1 MRQLSD
7 ADVMRA
13 WERGLVVSPSRR
25 AITLLAIA
33 CDQSADA
40 LGTLTPGERDAR
52 LLTARRRTFGDAME
66 CVAPCPGCGE
76 RLEFTLD
83 AAVLLP
89 DGASYAADTQ
99 PATVAAAGYR
109 AIVRAPTFALA
120 RATRVVRCAL
130 GAQRLRDSR
139 RTVTT
144 TPSMLTELPAALVDA
159 IDTRLAAADPA
170 AITELA
176 MRCPACDHDWSQ
188 LFDIVGFFWAELAAR
203 AERLLGEVHALARAY
218 GWSEAAI
225 LGNGLGAPRA
235 VSGARCR
242 VTSYLATLA
251 ARELGNDRPAR
262 SPAPDG
268 HPGAVLPPAHSGGSS
283 HGRRPA
289 PESADR
295 DTLPQELADED
306 PLARSVGRDR
316 RRSARGRRAARRAR
330 SGRASADTPW
340 SR

>member
-13 WERGLVVSPSRR
+13 WERGLLVSPARR

-52 LLTARRRTFGDAME
+52 LLTVRRRTFGDAME

-83 AAVLLP
+83 AAVLMP
-89 DGASYAADTQ
+89 DGASYAADTE
-99 PATVAAAGYR
+99 PATVVAAGYR
-109 AIVRAPTFALA
+109 AIVQAPTLRELERLA
-120 RATRVVRCAL
+120 SLGARSAL
-130 GAQRLRDSR
+130 GGCVLEAHRDDDA
-139 RTVTT
+139 VDV
-144 TPSMLTELPAALVDA
+144 TELPAALVDA
-159 IDTRLAAADPA
+159 IDTHLAAADPA

-176 MRCPACDHDWSQ
+176 MRCPSCEHAWSQ

-225 LGNGLGAPRA
+225 LGM
-235 VSGARCR
+235 
-242 VTSYLATLA
+242 
-251 ARELGNDRPAR
+251 
-262 SPAPDG
+262 
-268 HPGAVLPPAHSGGSS
+268 GS
-283 HGRRPA
+283 
-289 PESADR
+289 
-295 DTLPQELADED
+295 
-306 PLARSVGRDR
+306 
-316 RRSARGRRAARRAR
+316 ARRAR
-330 SGRASADTPW
+330 YLELVAG
-340 SR
+340 